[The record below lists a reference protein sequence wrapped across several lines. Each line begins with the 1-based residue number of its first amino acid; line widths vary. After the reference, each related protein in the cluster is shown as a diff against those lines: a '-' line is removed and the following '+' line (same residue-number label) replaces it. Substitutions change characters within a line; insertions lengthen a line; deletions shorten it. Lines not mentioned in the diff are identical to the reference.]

1 MSALKTIAVLVALSG
16 CAGVQ
21 AVRDGGAASGHWVGE
36 IDRDGWRQP
45 VSLDI
50 ESENGAWT
58 GQWRAVRESP
68 KQAIENVEVQGGEVR
83 FETDKLRFV
92 GHVSGSTLSGRV
104 TDKVADAPVGELSAV
119 QAPARE
125 AYSSGSEWSIPVVP

>member
-1 MSALKTIAVLVALSG
+1 MSSLKAILVLVAVSG

-21 AVRDGGAASGHWVGE
+21 TTGQRDSASGHWIGE

-45 VSLDI
+45 VSLDF

-68 KQAIENVEVQGGEVR
+68 RQAIENVAVEGDEVR

-92 GHVSGSTLSGRV
+92 GHVSGSRLSGKV
-104 TDKVADAPVGELSAV
+104 TDKVADAPLGELSAV
-119 QAPARE
+119 QTSQRE
-125 AYSSGSEWSIPVVP
+125 AYSSASEWSAPVIP